1 MNHPMKPMQ
10 SSVWLEKGMLTTGHC
25 ILPFSKKSQSTVHW
39 FQKISIPR
47 RRKPKTIF
55 IRMYLQ
61 TTRNPF
67 FEISKKDS
75 VTQIAEMRENKEP
88 ICERRQM
95 GIINVYSKPVGI
107 LATREKRMEDFHFA
121 AVPMK
126 EWDRIIPRTE
136 IPLATSSP

>member
-10 SSVWLEKGMLTTGHC
+10 SSVWLEKGMVTTGHC

-47 RRKPKTIF
+47 RRNPNTIF

-67 FEISKKDS
+67 FDISIKDN
-75 VTQIAEMRENKEP
+75 VTQTAEIRENKEP
-88 ICERRQM
+88 ICENKHM
-95 GIINVYSKPVGI
+95 GIINV
-107 LATREKRMEDFHFA
+107 
-121 AVPMK
+121 
-126 EWDRIIPRTE
+126 
-136 IPLATSSP
+136 